1 MYKKIIFI
9 IYLSFSTP
17 IYVYAKEAPKNQVDK
32 PSIAN
37 TDISYKLKAFEE
49 LKIENR
55 ITKDFYDSLL
65 NTIYWSLGTVFG
77 VSALLLGF
85 GWWSNFKL
93 HEKDKRS
100 IIDELSL
107 MISERGS
114 EQSNALNNE
123 IKSIRD
129 EIGVALTSINERIDS
144 TKTLN
149 EEQSKN
155 INEIDV
161 KLATINNLISENK
174 KAIRINSLSQE
185 AGLRFVEERLWQ
197 LKGVG
202 ANVLITQLQ
211 ALTANNELNKEIG
224 INTKNIDS
232 ILDRISTTIEEEF
245 LSGKNSASD
254 YVVTLTKDTLKS
266 IGDEYNVKINNIL
279 SLLEKAKNKID
290 I

>member
-155 INEIDV
+155 INEIAV

>member
-1 MYKKIIFI
+1 M
-9 IYLSFSTP
+9 SFSTP

-279 SLLEKAKNKID
+279 SLLEKVKNKID

>member
-114 EQSNALNNE
+114 EQSNVLNNE

>member
-9 IYLSFSTP
+9 IYLFFSTP
-17 IYVYAKEAPKNQVDK
+17 IYVYAKEAPINQVDK

-37 TDISYKLKAFEE
+37 TDISYKLKTFEE

-107 MISERGS
+107 MISERGN
-114 EQSNALNNE
+114 EQSSALNNE

-129 EIGVALTSINERIDS
+129 EIGVALISINERIDS
-144 TKTLN
+144 ARTLN

-161 KLATINNLISENK
+161 KLATIDNLISENK

-185 AGLRFVEERLWQ
+185 AGLRFVERATLAAKRCWC
-197 LKGVG
+197 KCFDYSV
-202 ANVLITQLQ
+202 AS
-211 ALTANNELNKEIG
+211 LNCQQ
-224 INTKNIDS
+224 
-232 ILDRISTTIEEEF
+232 RI
-245 LSGKNSASD
+245 KQRNW
-254 YVVTLTKDTLKS
+254 Y
-266 IGDEYNVKINNIL
+266 
-279 SLLEKAKNKID
+279 
-290 I
+290 

>member
-1 MYKKIIFI
+1 M
-9 IYLSFSTP
+9 SFSTP
-17 IYVYAKEAPKNQVDK
+17 IYVYAKEAPKNQVDQ